1 MNKNSTKLSNQLL
14 YITAIAFLILF
25 LMLGLILPKMIIP
38 IAEDS
43 LYSYLNNSLKYIDND
58 NFESI
63 DTEVAYIYIN
73 SNIISSSNNT
83 LTIIKNYNDN
93 DIVRLCT
100 SNKGKFKYKNNIYYY
115 YLIRNTNMKM
125 IAITNDNYINNIK
138 TRLLSVI
145 FTTTF
150 ITFTI
155 IAFIFMIWSLF
166 VVKKIQ
172 RLKYKIDNI
181 DNNDYDHSMKFRIDD
196 EIRGLYLAI
205 EDMRKTFINQEEYR
219 NTMYQNISHD
229 FKTPLSVIKSYIEA
243 VEDKVEDS
251 NKALNIIKEQTD
263 KLEYKVKSLLYLNKL
278 DYLKDNKIDY
288 KNIID
293 ISSIIN
299 SSILKLKFVRKDIK
313 YNVNISKSTKI
324 YGTYDNW
331 EAIVDNLLNNFMRYA
346 KSEIKINIK
355 AGKIYFYNDGE
366 NIDKDFIES
375 MFIPF
380 RKGTYGEFGLGLSI
394 VKKSLNMM
402 GYDISVRNEKVGVT
416 FIIFKN
422 NKKKT

>member
-1 MNKNSTKLSNQLL
+1 
-14 YITAIAFLILF
+14 
-25 LMLGLILPKMIIP
+25 
-38 IAEDS
+38 
-43 LYSYLNNSLKYIDND
+43 
-58 NFESI
+58 
-63 DTEVAYIYIN
+63 
-73 SNIISSSNNT
+73 
-83 LTIIKNYNDN
+83 
-93 DIVRLCT
+93 
-100 SNKGKFKYKNNIYYY
+100 
-115 YLIRNTNMKM
+115 
-125 IAITNDNYINNIK
+125 
-138 TRLLSVI
+138 
-145 FTTTF
+145 
-150 ITFTI
+150 
-155 IAFIFMIWSLF
+155 MIWSLF